1 MSRLNNIARPSLICS
16 YHENMRNNFALVQFV
31 RKKVRK
37 PSDLFSF
44 AFTTFQN
51 IKEIQFAL
59 MVEFRVNIDVS

>member
-16 YHENMRNNFALVQFV
+16 DHENMSNNLALKQFV
-31 RKKVRK
+31 RTNVRK

-59 MVEFRVNIDVS
+59 MDEFRVNIDVS